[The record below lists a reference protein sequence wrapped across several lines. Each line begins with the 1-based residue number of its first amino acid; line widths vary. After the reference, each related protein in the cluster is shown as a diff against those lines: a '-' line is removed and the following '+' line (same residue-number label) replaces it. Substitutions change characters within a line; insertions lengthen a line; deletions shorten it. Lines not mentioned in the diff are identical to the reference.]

1 MIKKENLLD
10 TLKVVEEI
18 SKKYNIENKIE
29 ELKNSIENFK
39 VKILFIGS
47 FNAGKSALINTLLD
61 DDILIEEQKPETT
74 IATEIIYG
82 EPQRAVLIDKNDNKN
97 VVSIEEAGNN
107 DPTKYYN
114 YSYYL
119 SNEKLL
125 KISDYTI
132 VDMPGFDSGI
142 EEHNKA
148 LFRYVEQAAAYIFV
162 IDCEKGTL
170 SQSALNFIKEIKNY
184 HNDIAFIINKCD
196 KKTEKD
202 IESVKNNILS
212 QVGLYFGQ
220 DVKIITASKFF
231 DDTEEKIVNLINNFD
246 AQELFERR
254 FSNSI
259 MELLNDLSSA
269 LNIIIDSADIDVSE
283 FDNEIA
289 KKEKAKSDLLNN
301 IQQQRKKL
309 SSNLQNNVKMKLIGD
324 IKDALYMNSSVLTSA
339 AISGGDSFSRAV
351 NSILR
356 PILMNNTSQNVEQ
369 CYSDFVYNFKIQD
382 YLKDVNVED
391 MQYILTKLVSRIS
404 ENKDKNQ
411 HGNQL
416 FKGVATTLAVTTS
429 VVAPWI
435 ELIIIFLPEIFKLI
449 GFMSESSQRDSL
461 KNKIENEVI
470 PNIIYKIEP
479 SIDQSLKVL
488 EEEMVEDLEEKIN
501 NMIEN
506 ETKALEEVI
515 RRKNDYTEDFHNEIE
530 NVRCEVEKI
539 EKLINEIKGE

>member
-356 PILMNNTSQNVEQ
+356 PILMNNTSQYVEQ